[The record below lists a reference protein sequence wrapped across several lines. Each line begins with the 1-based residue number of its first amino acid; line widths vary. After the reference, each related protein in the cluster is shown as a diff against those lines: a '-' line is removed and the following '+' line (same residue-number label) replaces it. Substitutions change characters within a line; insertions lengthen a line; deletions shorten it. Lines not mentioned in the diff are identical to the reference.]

1 MPITTEDGR
10 QVRICR
16 PAFQDF
22 HAIFPRYYARS
33 VLNRQL
39 LKLRWWSPDELQV
52 VDLNWG
58 LDAECGL
65 FHVFVEPSGELATG
79 VRVIFFEHSPNPQ
92 TPTLWILGGLR
103 IDEEF
108 EERQKLV
115 FYGRSIIVK
124 ERAD

>member
-1 MPITTEDGR
+1 MPINTEGGW

-22 HAIFPRYYARS
+22 HAIFPRYYSRS
-33 VLNRQL
+33 VLNRHLQ
-39 LKLRWWSPDELQV
+39 KLRWWSPDEPQV
-52 VDLNWG
+52 VDLNWS
-58 LDAECGL
+58 LDDDCGL
-65 FHVFVEPSGELATG
+65 SYVFVDRGGELSTG
-79 VRVIFFEHSPNPQ
+79 VRVVFFEHSPDPER
-92 TPTLWILGGLR
+92 PTLWILGGVR

-108 EERQKLV
+108 SGLKKVL